1 MANLSSNPQKLIQKL
16 SRLRL
21 RAQALLEHSSQQ
33 LGVFSYW
40 KNQANTIQKYW
51 ILYGGFRAFFKSPYL
66 YLALALTIISVWF
79 WAENDH
85 KEYLVKASDLAISII
100 PNLLG
105 FTVGALAI
113 VLAFSSADIFK
124 LLAEEGDPRSY
135 FMKLTAALVH
145 FIMVQ
150 VLTVICAI
158 IAKITDSRI
167 LDILTLFCLFYAV
180 LVTFAAALQLFLTA
194 QLYNAHASLGDDD
207 KGQN

>member
-16 SRLRL
+16 SQLRL

-33 LGVFSYW
+33 LGVFRYW
-40 KNQANTIQKYW
+40 KNQADTIRDYW
-51 ILYGGFRAFFKSPYL
+51 ILYGGFRALFKSPYL
-66 YLALALTIISVWF
+66 YIALALTIISVGF
-79 WAENDH
+79 AAVNDH
-85 KEYLVKASDLAISII
+85 KEYLVKASDLTISII

-135 FMKLTAALVH
+135 FMRLTSALVH

-150 VLTVICAI
+150 VLTLICAI
-158 IAKITDSRI
+158 VAKITDSRA
-167 LDILTLFCLFYAV
+167 LDVLTLFCLFYAI
-180 LVTFAAALQLFLTA
+180 LVTFATALQLFLTA
-194 QLYNAHASLGDDD
+194 QLYNAHASLGNDD
-207 KGQN
+207 KGKE